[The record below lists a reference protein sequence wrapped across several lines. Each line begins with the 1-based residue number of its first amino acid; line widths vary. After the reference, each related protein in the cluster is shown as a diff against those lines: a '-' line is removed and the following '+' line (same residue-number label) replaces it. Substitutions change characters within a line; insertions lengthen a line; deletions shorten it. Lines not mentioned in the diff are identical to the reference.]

1 MTKGRGIM
9 KKLNVTNEQ
18 KMLFNLI
25 GHNLFSMP
33 LEIIDNVDWNV
44 VIKESIAQSL
54 PLVAFKNYRELPID
68 EETASRLHLTLKKYA
83 TSNINGY
90 KAHEYLHNLMAKNQ
104 VQYCIIKGVASA
116 FRYPDPLLRSMGDVD
131 FYVPAE
137 YIDKAKEIF
146 LADGFT
152 FEDTNSPHHFGLIK
166 GRLNMELHYMPIAI
180 PNEKLKPIFLEYWSD
195 ICDRAS
201 LVKDVFSE
209 YVLPSDFHHG
219 FILITHFQLHLM
231 PRGVGL
237 RHACDW
243 AVFANSFSNEEFIA
257 LFEEKLKRV
266 GLWRLAQVLS
276 LMFVDFCGMT
286 YKPWMGDDHV
296 AATALAEDIANG
308 GNFGRRDDDRGF
320 ETLFLDDNRN
330 KGKKETRILRLFE
343 SINEIIRR
351 RWKAVEKC
359 PILYIFG
366 WIYLP
371 IKYIIKV
378 VIGKRKATVVKSYQK
393 GKKRTELY
401 NSLKIFETED

>member
-152 FEDTNSPHHFGLIK
+152 FDTHDHAFHIGMVKGTLRFEMHYAPISSPDGEI
-166 GRLNMELHYMPIAI
+166 GE
-180 PNEKLKPIFLEYWSD
+180 IFTEYWSD
-195 ICDRAS
+195 ICQSARLTRDI
-201 LVKDVFSE
+201 FSE
-209 YVLPSDFHHG
+209 YFLPSDFHHG
-219 FILITHFQLHLM
+219 FILLTHLREHM
-231 PRGVGL
+231 VKSGVGL
-237 RHACDW
+237 RHVCDW
-243 AVFANSFSNEEFIA
+243 AVFVNSFSNERFTEM
-257 LFEEKLKRV
+257 FEVRLKRV
-266 GLWRLAQVLS
+266 GLWRFAQIVS
-276 LMFVDFCGMT
+276 LISVILFGMP
-286 YKPWMGDDHV
+286 YKAWMGDDYDT
-296 AATALAEDIANG
+296 AAALAEDIYTA
-308 GNFGRRDDDRGF
+308 GNFGRR
-320 ETLFLDDNRN
+320 EKNRD
-330 KGKKETRILRLFE
+330 FE
-343 SINEIIRR
+343 SVFVLDGKSAKNKSALARAFATANTIVLRH
-351 RWKAVEKC
+351 WSSAKKY
-359 PILYIFG
+359 PILYPIG
-366 WIYLP
+366 WVYFSLRFLFNRLT
-371 IKYIIKV
+371 
-378 VIGKRKATVVKSYQK
+378 GKHDVNLAKSYQK